1 MWDDAKQMDAL
12 AITLTVIT
20 ALCLAWAAVAWVVRQ
35 PSFEFREV
43 VVTAPLGRANGAH
56 LEAVIREELTGTF
69 FTMDLERARN
79 ALREVPWIR
88 SVALRRQWP
97 HRLEITVDEHEPLAR
112 WNDGALVS
120 TRGEVF
126 TAESRTD
133 LPQFEGPEG
142 HASEITER
150 YRTWSDVLRP
160 LSLAVTQVRLS
171 PRGGWRLVAMG
182 PGGPLAIELGRDDT
196 DARLA
201 RFVVAHGRTLG
212 ALARAGTRID
222 AVDLRYRSGF
232 AARVPGFREKGG
244 KPAARTT

>member
-1 MWDDAKQMDAL
+1 M
-12 AITLTVIT
+12 
-20 ALCLAWAAVAWVVRQ
+20 
-35 PSFEFREV
+35 
-43 VVTAPLGRANGAH
+43 
-56 LEAVIREELTGTF
+56 
-69 FTMDLERARN
+69 
-79 ALREVPWIR
+79 
-88 SVALRRQWP
+88 ALRRQWP

-171 PRGGWRLVAMG
+171 PPRGMATGGDGTRRSAGDRAWAAMTRMRASRAS
-182 PGGPLAIELGRDDT
+182 LSRMAGRW
-196 DARLA
+196 
-201 RFVVAHGRTLG
+201 AHWP
-212 ALARAGTRID
+212 APARASTLSTCAIAAG
-222 AVDLRYRSGF
+222 LRRAFPAF
-232 AARVPGFREKGG
+232 AKRAGSRGENDMSQR
-244 KPAARTT
+244 RTCAW